1 MKSNLTISLDHETKV
16 RFKEY
21 CHQTR
26 QSQSGVIEALIV
38 EHLEKN
44 GSLSQAPTN
53 ETGMINRFE
62 KEQVII

>member
-1 MKSNLTISLDHETKV
+1 M
-16 RFKEY
+16 
-21 CHQTR
+21 
-26 QSQSGVIEALIV
+26 SGVIESLIV

-62 KEQVII
+62 KEQVIN

>member
-1 MKSNLTISLDHETKV
+1 MVVDTSIKITKA
-16 RFKEY
+16 
-21 CHQTR
+21 TR
-26 QSQSGVIEALIV
+26 EKLYFLKGPNRDYNAVIEDLIE

-62 KEQVII
+62 KEQVIN